1 MSHTECQRVPNLT
14 SWQTMPW
21 VYVECVQFVERIK
34 LSWSVGAIVMLF
46 VNSRLMSRYYVAH
59 FSISLKQYRNVLCL
73 IRGPFDTHNP
83 S

>member
-46 VNSRLMSRYYVAH
+46 VNSRLMSMYFV
-59 FSISLKQYRNVLCL
+59 FVVQLEISLKQYRNV
-73 IRGPFDTHNP
+73 
-83 S
+83 